1 MPGGCA
7 RVEHRRMGL
16 LLPEVHGGATK
27 KARQNAHLP
36 PTTCSMAQ
44 KALQIRE
51 NCISLGR
58 KNSSHNRS
66 GRVPGRWATHGALA
80 DMGETAE
87 FEKLNTL
94 EARLAAALDRIAAGL
109 GAAVAMAPLQDPGIT
124 SGEMEEAMIRAQ
136 TAEARLAELEAQ
148 LSAPQ
153 ASDGELSALAA
164 ERDGARAQLDAQDA
178 AHQAYRDETTRALAA
193 RDAELAQLQAALAQ
207 AQVQAQVQD
216 EAHAAAQA
224 EAQAAAQAIAE
235 AQAAAQAAEQAL
247 AQAAAQ
253 ATAEAEAAALGDTTP
268 PPQDDAAVMAMRDE
282 IKDLQQINARLIKN
296 INRLRSEA
304 ASDPAVLNKTLV
316 VELDA
321 LRALRASEAAEL
333 ERILADLDGTEMME
347 GADA

>member
-1 MPGGCA
+1 
-7 RVEHRRMGL
+7 
-16 LLPEVHGGATK
+16 
-27 KARQNAHLP
+27 
-36 PTTCSMAQ
+36 MAQ
-44 KALQIRE
+44 KALQIWE

-224 EAQAAAQAIAE
+224 EAQAAAQAAAQAIAE

-247 AQAAAQ
+247 AQAAVQ